1 MKENLKNLS
10 SLIDKQKLA
19 AIATISKVATSLKI
33 PFFLIGAS
41 ARDILLQKNP
51 NIPIYRATL
60 DIDFGVRVSSWDEYT
75 KLKKGLIKTGNFVQ
89 TREDQRLKYKDHVVI
104 DLIPFGNISDENLNI
119 RWPRQDMFMNILGFE
134 EAFRNAQTVKLRSN
148 PVLKLKLVT
157 LAGLATMKIIAWSD
171 RYPERRK
178 DAEDLFIIMYNYTDL
193 GNFERIYSEMP
204 DLLKSDDF
212 DYVGAGARLLGRDIA
227 KILSMKTKEK
237 ILEILNKETGK
248 QDRYRLIE
256 DIMRSDSA
264 RSSSFERI
272 FDLLEDLKTGISET

>member
-1 MKENLKNLS
+1 MKENLKNS
-10 SLIDKQKLA
+10 SKLIDKQKLA
-19 AIATISKVATSLKI
+19 AIAAISKVATSLKI

-60 DIDFGVRVSSWDEYT
+60 DIDFGVKVSSWDEYT
-75 KLKKGLIKTGNFVQ
+75 KLKKSLIKTGNFVQ
-89 TREDQRLKYKDHVVI
+89 TREDQRLKYKDHVII
-104 DLIPFGNISDENLNI
+104 DLIPFGNISDEDLKI
-119 RWPRQDMFMNILGFE
+119 RWPRQEMFMNILGFE

-148 PVLKLKLVT
+148 PVLELKLVT
-157 LAGLATMKIIAWSD
+157 LAGLAIMKIIAWSD

-178 DAEDLFIIMYNYTDL
+178 DAEDFFIIMYNYTDV
-193 GNFERIYSEMP
+193 GNFERIYNELP
-204 DLLKSDDF
+204 DLLESDDF